1 MTIKEMYTEAMK
13 RELEWFCIFIEFLIF
28 EKNIITFEDDKSV
41 LDLYF
46 KPNNHDRMNELLM
59 EYRERL
65 GR

>member
-1 MTIKEMYTEAMK
+1 MK